1 MRAADGFPDSRSGLI
16 LGDLFAKRVQTSIFQ
31 LTPDKV
37 TEEDCASP
45 SFSRFNGAEA
55 VTFQDPNRLP
65 IIVQECPRVGG
76 GRSTPLGPPLF
87 KFNET
92 YYG

>member
-37 TEEDCASP
+37 TEEDCLVP
-45 SFSRFNGAEA
+45 SFSSFNGTEA
-55 VTFQDPNRLP
+55 VTFQDPNRLQSLFRN
-65 IIVQECPRVGG
+65 VHGWAEAAQ
-76 GRSTPLGPPLF
+76 PLLDPPCSN
-87 KFNET
+87 FNET